1 MSLTVKNIHASLP
14 GKRQPEPGITPDLT
28 ALATPDSSNGKPVME
43 LSFEGLDL
51 LNSNQK
57 RAANRNV
64 DQAKAWLLRV
74 FVGLGFAAFIHYLS
88 WWIEDGRWG
97 QLWLIPIL
105 LGAVLYWGMQ
115 MAGNW
120 ILYLFAHWTPESKPF
135 SIPNVDVFVTAYDE
149 PYEMVKRAL
158 VATCGMRG
166 EHKTW
171 LLDDGRMPHFSELAR
186 RLGAGY
192 LTRGDQRNA
201 KAGNVN
207 AALGRTTGDIVVIFD
222 VDHVPEPDFLERS
235 LAPFADPSIGFVQ
248 VMLTF
253 ANRNESWVA
262 KAAIETS
269 LEFYNPTSLGAD
281 GIGGATLM
289 GSNALIRRKAL
300 ESIGGYQ
307 PGLAEDLATSIS
319 LHAAGWKSAY
329 VAQPLAP
336 GLAPPS
342 FVAWFTQQLKW
353 SRGVFE
359 LLLSDYPHLFYRL
372 SWGQR
377 LSYAVRMTKYW
388 IGPAIALHLFATIG
402 ILIWGNGLVRAA
414 FHDYL
419 VHLAPLVLADMV
431 IRLLAFKF
439 FRHPNTPKTS
449 LSRAVALVY
458 ATWPIYALAWGMAL
472 LRMPLGFKPTPK
484 CTDGKL
490 NPVWLLPQLLVT
502 VLLTIGTLYT
512 VWIENHPLSLLLFFA
527 IVQSFL
533 QLIFLRQWMLAE
545 ISVKAKRLQALA

>member
-1 MSLTVKNIHASLP
+1 
-14 GKRQPEPGITPDLT
+14 
-28 ALATPDSSNGKPVME
+28 
-43 LSFEGLDL
+43 
-51 LNSNQK
+51 
-57 RAANRNV
+57 
-64 DQAKAWLLRV
+64 
-74 FVGLGFAAFIHYLS
+74 
-88 WWIEDGRWG
+88 
-97 QLWLIPIL
+97 
-105 LGAVLYWGMQ
+105 
-115 MAGNW
+115 
-120 ILYLFAHWTPESKPF
+120 
-135 SIPNVDVFVTAYDE
+135 
-149 PYEMVKRAL
+149 
-158 VATCGMRG
+158 
-166 EHKTW
+166 
-171 LLDDGRMPHFSELAR
+171 
-186 RLGAGY
+186 
-192 LTRGDQRNA
+192 
-201 KAGNVN
+201 
-207 AALGRTTGDIVVIFD
+207 
-222 VDHVPEPDFLERS
+222 
-235 LAPFADPSIGFVQ
+235 
-248 VMLTF
+248 
-253 ANRNESWVA
+253 
-262 KAAIETS
+262 
-269 LEFYNPTSLGAD
+269 
-281 GIGGATLM
+281 M

-402 ILIWGNGLVRAA
+402 ILIWGNGPVRAA